1 MPSARAPSAR
11 PWCAPSSRRNRTGRR
26 GGPICRW
33 AASAPSRR
41 SPISSP
47 SSPPTKPPTSPA
59 RPMPPMAASRR
70 PMSSARIEPARRS
83 DALRRLL
90 LRCFLAQRGILALA
104 ARLAGGLGLA
114 QLGTFGPVE
123 RLLRGLGLA
132 LHLALLG
139 GEFRLAV
146 VVGERRGDASL
157 AFIALGTGSL
167 ELGLGPQPMVMVA
180 QMGPPILLPKLIGAL
195 ADLLLMLRPVGHG
208 RLTSSSVMTSP
219 QPGDRPPAPIT

>member
-47 SSPPTKPPTSPA
+47 SSPPTKLPTSPA

-70 PMSSARIEPARRS
+70 PMSSATNEPARRS
-83 DALRRLL
+83 DALAGL
-90 LRCFLAQRGILALA
+90 LRRSGFLRRFCRFRRFRRFLAQLGILALA
-104 ARLAGGLGLA
+104 VRLAGGLGLA
-114 QLGTFGPVE
+114 QLGTFGPIE

-146 VVGERRGDASL
+146 VIGECGGDASL
-157 AFIALGTGSL
+157 AFI
-167 ELGLGPQPMVMVA
+167 
-180 QMGPPILLPKLIGAL
+180 
-195 ADLLLMLRPVGHG
+195 
-208 RLTSSSVMTSP
+208 
-219 QPGDRPPAPIT
+219 